1 MKHKLTLGS
10 LFDGSGGFP
19 LGGLLCG
26 IDPLW
31 ASEIEPFP
39 IRVTTK
45 RIPQMKHYGDINK
58 LNGAELPP
66 VDIITFGSPCTDM
79 SVAGKRAGLDG
90 EQSVLFYE
98 AIRIIKEMRCK
109 TNGRYPRYA
118 VWENVP
124 GAFSSNKGADFKAVL
139 EAVIGVK
146 EPNTSVP
153 LPEKGRWP
161 YADIYMGDGW
171 SLAYRTIDAQCFGV
185 PQRRRRI
192 YLVADFAGR
201 CAGEIL
207 FESQGVSRDFTPS
220 GSPWQRTAGNAERCI
235 GTSSGGLVCLNDQGG
250 SVMSVSMDV
259 SATLRAEE
267 HGHQP
272 CVLQSSGFCTEH
284 SSKSRGVGYEEERSP
299 TLRAGVVPGTVLS
312 FEPGAASRVGGHT
325 DENISGSLRA
335 NMGDNQTAIAI
346 ENHPTDGRCRIEQDG
361 KVQTLTSRMGTG
373 GMNVPLVMNSPKTLK
388 IRSGCEGGGKGALI
402 QDDMS
407 ATLSC
412 NNDQTVFVPTA
423 YGICSDKSNSML
435 SDNPHSGIYKA
446 ETSRTI
452 DANGGNPGCN
462 QGGIAVVALQGSMIG
477 RENKNGP
484 QGSGIDED
492 VSFTL
497 NTIDRH
503 AVVYAMTTG
512 HFAQVEKEQSP
523 TLLSRDYKD
532 APIVSQPAYGIDR
545 AAFNQ
550 GQNALYKPAIE
561 EEQQPTLTAKGP
573 GAVAQPASIYPH
585 PDYIVRRLTPT
596 ECARLQGFPDYW
608 CSDLGIE
615 NPTEEDITF
624 WSEVW
629 ETHRKING
637 ASKKP
642 KSRKQIIKWLRNP
655 HSDASEYKMWG
666 NGVALPCVCFVLTG
680 IVLSTQKAAD

>member
-1 MKHKLTLGS
+1 MQMSKLTLGS

-26 IDPLW
+26 IEPLW

-109 TNGRYPRYA
+109 TNGQYPRYA

-124 GAFSSNKGADFKAVL
+124 GAFSSNKGEDFRAVL

-161 YADIYMGDGW
+161 YADIYMADGW
-171 SLAYRTIDAQCFGV
+171 SVAYRTIDAQYFGV

-201 CAGEIL
+201 SAAEIL
-207 FESQGVSRDFTPS
+207 FESEGMPRNFTPS
-220 GSPWQRTAGNAERCI
+220 GSPWQRTSGNAKNCTGKT
-235 GTSSGGLVCLNDQGG
+235 GTVCLNDQGG
-250 SVMSVSMDV
+250 QRIDV
-259 SATLRAEE
+259 LDGKTATLRAKAN
-267 HGHQP
+267 HPP
-272 CVLQSSGFCTEH
+272 CVMFENHSQDTRYKGPVDVAPTVSATYGKGGNNQPFVTTAGFCTEH
-284 SSKSRGVGYEEERSP
+284 SSDSRSIGYEEEISP
-299 TLRAGVVPGTVLS
+299 TLRAGVVP
-312 FEPGAASRVGGHT
+312 AAV
-325 DENISGSLRA
+325 SL
-335 NMGDNQTAIAI
+335 NET
-346 ENHPTDGRCRIEQDG
+346 
-361 KVQTLTSRMGTG
+361 
-373 GMNVPLVMNSPKTLK
+373 PKTLK

-402 QDDMS
+402 QDDKS
-407 ATLSC
+407 ATLGC

-423 YGICSDKSNSML
+423 FGICSDKSNSMQ
-435 SDNPHSGIYKA
+435 SSNPHSGIYEA
-446 ETSRTI
+446 DTSRTI

-477 RENKNGP
+477 RQDKNGP
-484 QGSGIDED
+484 QGDGINDNM
-492 VSFTL
+492 SFTL
-497 NTIDRH
+497 NTVDRH
-503 AVVYAMTTG
+503 GVVYA
-512 HFAQVEKEQSP
+512 
-523 TLLSRDYKD
+523 
-532 APIVSQPAYGIDR
+532 IDR
-545 AAFNQ
+545 ETFNC
-550 GQNALYKPAIE
+550 GQNFARNLGITEDSVAS
-561 EEQQPTLTAKGP
+561 TLNAQGP
-573 GAVAQPASIYPH
+573 SAVAQPYQNVSGTISAGAHPSGFNGQDASNDMLVTVKKNDEPE
-585 PDYIVRRLTPT
+585 YIVRRLTPT
-596 ECARLQGFPDYW
+596 ECARLQGFPDDW
-608 CSDLGIE
+608 CDDLGTE
-615 NPTEEDITF
+615 NPTEDEILF
-624 WSEVW
+624 WTEVW
-629 ETHRKING
+629 ETHRKIMG
-637 ASKKP
+637 KSSKP
-642 KSRKQIIKWLRNP
+642 KTRNQIIKWLNNP
-655 HSDASEYKMWG
+655 HSDSAEYKMWG

-680 IVLSTQKAAD
+680 IVLSAENTAE